1 VVLVEVE
8 LLFVVEE
15 LGCVLWS
22 VLLVLE
28 FMFEF
33 ELGVALLSGTLVV
46 ALGSLLSGGGV
57 AVLLDG
63 VPGVACELLGVLFWS
78 VDDVDELFVV
88 AAVPVWL
95 AFWSVVLDGVIVV
108 LLDGCAVPVVSVELV
123 VLLGCAVWLVGCA
136 DWSVVAD
143 GAWLFG
149 FVVCG
154 VLLVV
159 CAVATPS
166 ASARTDIGNRSFF
179 IE

>member
-95 AFWSVVLDGVIVV
+95 AF
-108 LLDGCAVPVVSVELV
+108 
-123 VLLGCAVWLVGCA
+123 
-136 DWSVVAD
+136 
-143 GAWLFG
+143 
-149 FVVCG
+149 
-154 VLLVV
+154 
-159 CAVATPS
+159 
-166 ASARTDIGNRSFF
+166 
-179 IE
+179 

>member
-1 VVLVEVE
+1 
-8 LLFVVEE
+8 
-15 LGCVLWS
+15 
-22 VLLVLE
+22 
-28 FMFEF
+28 
-33 ELGVALLSGTLVV
+33 
-46 ALGSLLSGGGV
+46 
-57 AVLLDG
+57 
-63 VPGVACELLGVLFWS
+63 
-78 VDDVDELFVV
+78 
-88 AAVPVWL
+88 
-95 AFWSVVLDGVIVV
+95 VLDGVIVV

-123 VLLGCAVWLVGCA
+123 VLLGWAVWLVGCA